1 MNGTIQRILL
11 IFFWGEN
18 GKVGPCLETFRVME
32 MNVVFQ
38 VVERTWHCSFGVIYV
53 GNIIACMCVYEL
65 LCACNT
71 CFRTEIVC
79 MSVKLYQNNY

>member
-1 MNGTIQRILL
+1 MNETIQEKII

-38 VVERTWHCSFGVIYV
+38 IIERT
-53 GNIIACMCVYEL
+53 
-65 LCACNT
+65 
-71 CFRTEIVC
+71 
-79 MSVKLYQNNY
+79 